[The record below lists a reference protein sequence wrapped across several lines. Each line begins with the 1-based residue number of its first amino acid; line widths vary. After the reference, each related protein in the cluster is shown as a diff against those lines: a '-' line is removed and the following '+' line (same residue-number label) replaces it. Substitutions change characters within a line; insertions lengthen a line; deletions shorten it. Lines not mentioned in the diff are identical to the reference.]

1 MEKTDRIRHAL
12 DHDRVVDITTIGSA
26 TGSPRRIEIWFFR
39 ASGRIYLTGAPG
51 RARSWYRNLVAQPAF
66 TFHLK
71 QSTRAK
77 LDATAHPIV
86 DRESREEILRQ
97 LLAQLKP
104 DIPAEWMPSLSEAA
118 RAATE
123 KSFAVIEADPESV
136 LPQWLEESPLVEVRL
151 SV

>member
-1 MEKTDRIRHAL
+1 VEKIHRIRHAL

-26 TGSPRRIEIWFFR
+26 TASPRRIEIWFFR

-51 RARSWYRNLVAQPAF
+51 RARSWYRNLVAHPAF

-71 QSTRAK
+71 QSTRAD
-77 LDATAHPIV
+77 LDATAYPIV
-86 DRESREEILRQ
+86 DRESRKEILRE
-97 LLAQLKP
+97 LLAKLKP
-104 DIPAEWMPSLSEAA
+104 DIPVDWMPSMSEEA

-123 KSFAVIEADPESV
+123 KSFAVIAADPEAV
-136 LPQWLEESPLVEVRL
+136 LPQWLEQSPLVEVRL

>member
-1 MEKTDRIRHAL
+1 MEPIRRIRHAL
-12 DHDRVVDITTIGSA
+12 DHDRVVDITTIGRS

-39 ASGRIYLTGAPG
+39 ARGRIYLTGAPG
-51 RARSWYRNLVAQPAF
+51 PARSWYRNLVAHPAF

-71 QSTRAK
+71 QSTRAD

-86 DRESREEILRQ
+86 DRESRKEILRE
-97 LLAQLKP
+97 LLAKLKP
-104 DIPAEWMPSLSEAA
+104 GFPADWMPSLSEEA

-123 KSFAVIEADPESV
+123 KSFVVIAADPEAV
-136 LPQWLEESPLVEVRL
+136 LPQWLEESPLVEVRF